1 MSEGRAPENPY
12 QDLIER
18 IAKKV
23 VAWRLTVPAIV
34 ILESTKPLSFLGS
47 QILVFFEPIVQ
58 SLFDFKDYRRFYEMI
73 EDRQNIELLIQEIE
87 KQEELLQEEERA
99 RKAKKSSKG
108 QGPIRRSP

>member
-1 MSEGRAPENPY
+1 MSGEAPAENPY

-18 IAKKV
+18 IAKRV

-34 ILESTKPLSFLGS
+34 ILESSKPLSFLGS

-58 SLFDFKDYRRFYEMI
+58 SLFDFKEYRRFYEMI

-87 KQEELLQEEERA
+87 KQEERFQEEEKA
-99 RKAKKSSKG
+99 RKAARSKG
-108 QGPIRRSP
+108 STPRSP